1 MHKSWSEISK
11 IAMVFPFLR
20 LVSVGC
26 MKKTRNS
33 LRVLTCTILTA
44 IFKDLDI
51 YMAGSMSR
59 TIDRVM
65 NKFAKVCLRVDPLET
80 KVKDQGN
87 CESSRCQAE
96 DLPPALPS
104 LNKIM

>member
-1 MHKSWSEISK
+1 MYEED
-11 IAMVFPFLR
+11 
-20 LVSVGC
+20 
-26 MKKTRNS
+26 KKQPEGAHLHNS
-33 LRVLTCTILTA
+33 NS
-44 IFKDLDI
+44 DLQEFGYI
-51 YMAGSMSR
+51 YNDMAGSMSR

-104 LNKIM
+104 LNAESKIM